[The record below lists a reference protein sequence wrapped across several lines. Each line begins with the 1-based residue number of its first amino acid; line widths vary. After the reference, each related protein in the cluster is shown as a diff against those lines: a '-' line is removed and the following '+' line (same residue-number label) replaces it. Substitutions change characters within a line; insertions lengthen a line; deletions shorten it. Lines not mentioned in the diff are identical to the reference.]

1 MLDKWYCAC
10 YLQCKESD
18 RANLGITTLTPSGC
32 HSLQATEMVL
42 WNVFSMVALLIILT
56 VGLDLFT
63 PSALALHP
71 RELRSFHPEN
81 NLIL

>member
-1 MLDKWYCAC
+1 M
-10 YLQCKESD
+10 SF
-18 RANLGITTLTPSGC
+18 ITGNRDGVMECIFYGGTF
-32 HSLQATEMVL
+32 
-42 WNVFSMVALLIILT
+42 NYT